1 MDGNDILSEAHGIIR
16 GERLQ
21 HYGPPTRN
29 FRRIA
34 DGWSA
39 YLGLDTAVDEL
50 VDDLNAGNLDDLR
63 TKLEGFKTHLT
74 VNDVCALMV
83 ILKQMRMADNGYHRD
98 SAVDT
103 CGYAALQEILEEG
116 VGL

>member
-1 MDGNDILSEAHGIIR
+1 MEGSDILSEAHGIIR

-21 HYGPPTRN
+21 HYGPPTKN

-34 DGWSA
+34 DGRSA
-39 YLGLDTAVDEL
+39 YLGLDSLVDEL
-50 VDDLNAGNLDDLR
+50 LDDLNAGNLASLR
-63 TKLEGFKTHLT
+63 GKLEDFKTHLT
-74 VNDVCALMV
+74 VNDVAAFMI
-83 ILKQMRMADNGYHRD
+83 ILKQMRMADGGYHRD

-116 VGL
+116 VQL